1 MDNSKHHI
9 VPIKTYIYIL
19 IALIA
24 LTFISIGVTDIE
36 LGKFTTAGALL
47 LASLKSWLVLS
58 YFMHLKFDNPI
69 LRIFVILIILVFAAV
84 VAITFMDYMY
94 R

>member
-1 MDNSKHHI
+1 MENEKHHI
-9 VPIKTYIYIL
+9 VPIKTYVYIL
-19 IALIA
+19 IGLIA
-24 LTFISIGVTDIE
+24 LTFISIGVTHIE
-36 LGKFTTAGALL
+36 LGEFTTAGALI

-58 YFMHLKFDNPI
+58 YFMHLKFDNVI
-69 LRIFVILIILVFAAV
+69 LRIFVALIVLVFAAV